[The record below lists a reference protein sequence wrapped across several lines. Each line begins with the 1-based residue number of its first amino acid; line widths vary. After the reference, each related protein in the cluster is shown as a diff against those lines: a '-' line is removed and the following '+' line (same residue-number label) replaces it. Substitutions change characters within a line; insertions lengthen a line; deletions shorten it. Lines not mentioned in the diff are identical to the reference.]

1 MKTTRKIKVLALTS
15 AILLALFTIQS
26 AGAADDRKLVSSGV
40 KAAPQGSSSGEW
52 SKAKEANVLLTGAG
66 TFEGKK
72 ITIKVKSV
80 HTDDMIYFLFDW
92 PDAEKSM
99 GKKEWS
105 LQGGDWK
112 AKKADE
118 DRLGVI
124 FEINRI
130 NKFATK
136 GCAVLCHNESKN
148 EKEWYY
154 AVNSS
159 KEKGDLWHWK
169 SVRSNPAGFTED
181 GFLIDNSAKK
191 PEAGRKRDAGK
202 GKAKSNK
209 TKDKTKPAFMQDP
222 SKPASV
228 VGSLLTTEAVEITSY
243 EGFTDGTIIPG
254 YMVNPD
260 WTASFA
266 DLKTKGVWSDGHW
279 TVFMS
284 RKLNTGNDDDLAFNP
299 KKKYPFAIAV
309 FDNSHEHH
317 SYNSEPL
324 KLQFK

>member
-92 PDAEKSM
+92 PDAEKST